1 MGLCIFFIPLLIHL
15 LCIYLLSTYY
25 MLCHVYV
32 GGQDRHGIY
41 NLAGAVLLF
50 VTLSGDNK
58 LPQEL
63 SGSKQQVF
71 V

>member
-1 MGLCIFFIPLLIHL
+1 
-15 LCIYLLSTYY
+15 

>member
-1 MGLCIFFIPLLIHL
+1 ME
-15 LCIYLLSTYY
+15 
-25 MLCHVYV
+25 
-32 GGQDRHGIY
+32 GQDRHGIY

-50 VTLSGDNK
+50 VTLSEDNK
-58 LPQEL
+58 LSQEL